1 MHDPKELDI
10 RWHVPSQA
18 EVEFAVELFESQ
30 AENALEALTSLTS
43 GESDIK
49 RDGTGKEWSDEVSRN
64 LVLLRLVI
72 SGVSVLFDPLRI
84 PGGALAEKEKKE
96 DDVEMQDADEDEDE
110 EDGVGRDEPMGEA
123 QDDDVKPTYRYPAG
137 YFFKSPEDPL
147 YITVH
152 ELRDKL
158 GDVLHKVHVF
168 LTQSQED
175 DVPCFNALYTVRT
188 LLRFTCTTNANHA
201 RGISFVVYGRWY

>member
-1 MHDPKELDI
+1 M
-10 RWHVPSQA
+10 
-18 EVEFAVELFESQ
+18 ELFKSQ

-43 GESDIK
+43 GDSDIK

-72 SGVSVLFDPLRI
+72 SGVSVLFDPLRV
-84 PGGALAEKEKKE
+84 PGGTLAEKEKKE
-96 DDVEMQDADEDEDE
+96 DDVEMQDVDGDED
-110 EDGVGRDEPMGEA
+110 DGAGNDEPMGEA

-137 YFFKSPEDPL
+137 YFFKNPEDPL
-147 YITVH
+147 YVTVH

-175 DVPCFNALYTVRT
+175 DVPCFNALYTVGRLFKFAFST
-188 LLRFTCTTNANHA
+188 KANFA
-201 RGISFVVYGRWY
+201 LGISLLVCRCRD

>member
-1 MHDPKELDI
+1 M
-10 RWHVPSQA
+10 
-18 EVEFAVELFESQ
+18 ELFKSQ

-72 SGVSVLFDPLRI
+72 SGVSILFDPLRI
-84 PGGALAEKEKKE
+84 PAGTLVEKEKKE
-96 DDVEMQDADEDEDE
+96 DDVEMQDAHEDED
-110 EDGVGRDEPMGEA
+110 DDVGHDEPMGEA

-137 YFFKSPEDPL
+137 YFFKDPEDPL
-147 YITVH
+147 YTTVH

-188 LLRFTCTTNANHA
+188 MFGFTFP
-201 RGISFVVYGRWY
+201 S

>member
-1 MHDPKELDI
+1 M
-10 RWHVPSQA
+10 
-18 EVEFAVELFESQ
+18 
-30 AENALEALTSLTS
+30 EALTSLTS
-43 GESDIK
+43 GESDVK

-72 SGVSVLFDPLRI
+72 SGVSVLFDPLRV
-84 PGGALAEKEKKE
+84 PCGTLAEKEKRE
-96 DDVEMQDADEDEDE
+96 EDVEMEDADGEPN
-110 EDGVGRDEPMGEA
+110 DGPNSDEPMGEA

-158 GDVLHKVHVF
+158 GEVLHKVHVF
-168 LTQSQED
+168 LTKSQED
-175 DVPCFNALYTVRT
+175 DVPCFNALYTVKDFW
-188 LLRFTCTTNANHA
+188 LFIVVCSFKTNFDLGLSLMV
-201 RGISFVVYGRWY
+201 RGYWHREICACVRQSDPPFCRGHSSI